1 MMRRRD
7 FLRLLASASAT
18 TAGFAVAGPL
28 RPRLAFAQT
37 SPGKTLIVV
46 FQRGGCDGLNT
57 VVPYGDANYYALRP
71 QLAVAPPNAGN
82 PAAALALT
90 GFGAPS
96 GLFGLH
102 PSLAPLL
109 PIWQAGQ
116 LAVLPATHYP
126 NASQSHFDG
135 QDIIESAATPRVLD
149 GWLNRHLVSVP
160 RPAALR
166 AAGFGTELP
175 YALRGQLVVS
185 SFDDLANFRLALPPA
200 QEDALLADLSR
211 V

>member
-7 FLRLLASASAT
+7 FLRLLASASSA
-18 TAGFAVAGPL
+18 TAGFTIAGPL
-28 RPRLAFAQT
+28 RPRLSFAQA
-37 SPGKTLIVV
+37 SAGKTLIIV

-57 VVPYGDANYYALRP
+57 VVPYGDGNYYTLRP
-71 QLAVAPPNAGN
+71 QLAIAPPNAGN

-116 LAVLPATHYP
+116 LAVLPTVAHTP
-126 NASQSHFDG
+126 ASR
-135 QDIIESAATPRVLD
+135 TP
-149 GWLNRHLVSVP
+149 
-160 RPAALR
+160 
-166 AAGFGTELP
+166 
-175 YALRGQLVVS
+175 
-185 SFDDLANFRLALPPA
+185 
-200 QEDALLADLSR
+200 
-211 V
+211 